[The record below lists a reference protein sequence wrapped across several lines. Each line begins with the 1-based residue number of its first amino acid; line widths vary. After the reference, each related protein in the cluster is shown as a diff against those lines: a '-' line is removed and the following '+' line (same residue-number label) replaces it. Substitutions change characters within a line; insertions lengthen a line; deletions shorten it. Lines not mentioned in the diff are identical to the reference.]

1 MVTDTIHT
9 VYSIVSEAEL
19 GFLPILETEKGQLAP
34 SMAMY
39 NFLADK
45 FGKQADNP
53 KGPPTNGPSKIHHTY
68 YTPII
73 TTHDSHINKL

>member
-45 FGKQADNP
+45 FGKQANSNTTGNA
-53 KGPPTNGPSKIHHTY
+53 KKKQLLSIHTS
-68 YTPII
+68 T
-73 TTHDSHINKL
+73 